1 MRNIPRSLL
10 SLRFNMN
17 SLTLGLETGG
27 IIVTSRFPSIRIS
40 NPPIS
45 VNKLVG
51 WDFALKRIKNK
62 KKKTEYRTHNP
73 GSAVSLENIKALIKV
88 RGGHSA

>member
-1 MRNIPRSLL
+1 
-10 SLRFNMN
+10 MN

-62 KKKTEYRTHNP
+62 TKKTEYRTHNP
-73 GSAVSLENIKALIKV
+73 GSVVSLENIKALIKV